1 MRAVAKALSVVL
13 HPVWM
18 PTAIVVLAFSLHPY
32 LALRFIGDGRIGVLY
47 TMVFVMTAVFPLL
60 SVWMFKRGGMVR
72 DWTMP
77 LREERTLVYAITLM
91 YCGMCYWLL
100 RRTAGHPMVLS
111 LFLGGCVVLAAVLL
125 INLRWK
131 ISAHMAGICGLL
143 GALLA
148 LMLLQGVQAPLLF
161 AALVALAGA
170 LGTARLLITDHTP
183 AQVYTGALL
192 GLVGVLG
199 CALFGLRI

>member
-183 AQVYTGALL
+183 TQVYAGALL

>member
-32 LALRFIGDGRIGVLY
+32 LALRFIGDGRIDVLY